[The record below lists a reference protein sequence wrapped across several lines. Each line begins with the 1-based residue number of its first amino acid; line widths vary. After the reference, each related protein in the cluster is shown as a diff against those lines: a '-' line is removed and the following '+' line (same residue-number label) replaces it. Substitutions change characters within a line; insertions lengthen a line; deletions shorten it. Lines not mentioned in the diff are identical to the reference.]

1 MKNTRRA
8 TVRTGTLASAL
19 ILSAAFSSN
28 AFAADDQ
35 GWYGA
40 VTGGFQNRDTVT
52 DEAGTAEF
60 DTGFHLGGALGYRMG
75 NFRFEGE
82 VNYFDNDLDTLEP
95 HDFWRQYIGNFPE
108 GKLEAVG
115 HVEGNNL
122 FANLFYDIPISGSNW
137 TPYVGAGLGARKVE
151 IKGLSAV
158 WFKQNNVPINDT
170 ASSGW
175 DFAYQAMLGVNY
187 RFMDDANLRL
197 GYRYVDG
204 DNLTFNM
211 PSGNTI
217 TPHARF
223 HMFDVGVRIDF

>member
-1 MKNTRRA
+1 
-8 TVRTGTLASAL
+8 
-19 ILSAAFSSN
+19 
-28 AFAADDQ
+28 
-35 GWYGA
+35 
-40 VTGGFQNRDTVT
+40 
-52 DEAGTAEF
+52 
-60 DTGFHLGGALGYRMG
+60 
-75 NFRFEGE
+75 
-82 VNYFDNDLDTLEP
+82 
-95 HDFWRQYIGNFPE
+95 
-108 GKLEAVG
+108 VG

-122 FANLFYDIPISGSNW
+122 FANLFYDFHIAGSDW
-137 TPYVGAGLGARKVE
+137 TPYIGAGLGARKVE

-158 WFKQNNVPINDT
+158 WFKENQVPINDT

-175 DFAYQAMLGVNY
+175 EFAYQAMLGVNY
-187 RFMDDANLRL
+187 HFMDNANLRL